1 MNQLQ
6 LQLIENTN
14 KLPKRLVQEIVDFS
28 EFIKNKV
35 QNKSFKKRMV
45 QSERDVKEG
54 RVVRVTPDELFK
66 EIGI

>member
-14 KLPKRLVQEIVDFS
+14 RLPKRFLQEIVDFS
-28 EFIKNKV
+28 EYIKNKV
-35 QNKSFKKRMV
+35 QNKSFRKRIE
-45 QSERDVKEG
+45 QSEKDINEG
-54 RVVRVTPDELFK
+54 RVKRVTPDDLFK

>member
-14 KLPKRLVQEIVDFS
+14 RLPKRFLQEIVDFG
-28 EFIKNKV
+28 EYIKNKV
-35 QNKSFKKRMV
+35 QNKSFRKRIEL
-45 QSERDVKEG
+45 SVKDINEG
-54 RVVRVTPDELFK
+54 RVKRVTPDDLFK